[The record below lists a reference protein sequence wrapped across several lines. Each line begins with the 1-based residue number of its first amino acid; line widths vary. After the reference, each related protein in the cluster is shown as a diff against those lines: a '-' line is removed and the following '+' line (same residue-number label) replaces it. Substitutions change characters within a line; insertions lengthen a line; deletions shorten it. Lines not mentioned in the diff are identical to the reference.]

1 MAAGGSGE
9 DEASG
14 IVSRHLRRIAGQ
26 SGWLLGGQLAQGAL
40 ALVQAIVLTRALG
53 LRGYGLFVLVMVS
66 VTAVVQ
72 LLDSRVWEALV
83 RYVPLFRARSDR
95 DAATAT
101 LQLCI
106 LIEIASGVLAFS
118 ALWLLAEPIANTFV
132 KDPDGA
138 DWLRIY
144 AFVALFAIAK
154 EVSSALLRISD
165 RYVALALHGVASA
178 ALATL
183 AVTTAW
189 LFGGSIETMLLAR
202 VAAAAGGALILVVLG
217 VDACRRLGLNVAQ
230 LGTFAALRGRRG
242 EVLRFALL
250 SNVSASA
257 RLVTSNAD
265 VLLLGLLQAPA
276 VVGIY
281 ELARRMANTVHSLST
296 PLYSAV
302 FPEISKLV
310 AEGRYSEVLQ
320 LRSRL
325 TRILFAAVVPL
336 CGLATLLAPL
346 IVPLVFGG
354 DFAASA
360 PLLQV
365 LVWYYLWLPLLWLPG
380 FLLAIGRAR
389 ELTTLTVADALVYL
403 VLLLGLIP
411 LFGAMGAAAATAL
424 RSLLWV
430 AAGWTLLG
438 WIDRGDWQ
446 ERAA

>member
-1 MAAGGSGE
+1 VAAAGAAEGE
-9 DEASG
+9 PTG
-14 IVSRHLRRIAGQ
+14 IVSSHLRRIAGQ

-53 LRGYGLFVLVMVS
+53 VRGYGLFVLVMVS

-72 LLDSRVWEALV
+72 LLDSRVWEALT
-83 RYVPLFRARSDR
+83 RYVPLFRARSDC

-106 LIEIASGVLAFS
+106 LIEIASGVLAF
-118 ALWLLAEPIANTFV
+118 AAVWLLAEPIASTFV

-138 DWLRIY
+138 HWLRIY
-144 AFVALFAIAK
+144 AFTALFAIAN
-154 EVSSALLRISD
+154 EVSAALLRVSD

-189 LFGGSIETMLLAR
+189 LLGGGVEAMLLAR
-202 VAAAAGGALILVVLG
+202 LAGAAGAALILVVLC
-217 VDACRRLGLNVAQ
+217 VDACRRLGLNAARPRA
-230 LGTFAALRGRRG
+230 FAALRGRRG
-242 EVLRFALL
+242 EILRFALL
-250 SNVSASA
+250 SNVTASA
-257 RLVTSNAD
+257 RLVTSHAD

-281 ELARRMANTVHSLST
+281 ELARRMANTVHSLSV

-310 AEGRYSEVLQ
+310 AEGRHAEVAA
-320 LRSRL
+320 LRSQL

-336 CGLATLLAPL
+336 CGVGTLLAPL
-346 IVPLVFGG
+346 VVPLVFGG

-365 LVWYYLWLPLLWLPG
+365 LLWYFLWLPLLWLPG

-389 ELTTLTVADALVYL
+389 ELTTLSVADALVYL

-411 LFGAMGAAAATAL
+411 AFGAMGAAAATVL

-430 AAGWTLLG
+430 AAGLTLLG
-438 WIDRGDWQ
+438 WIDRRGWQ
-446 ERAA
+446 